1 MSGLRDALALLTR
14 IPVARDEPDGRS
26 SAGVIP
32 WFPVVGAAIGLAV
45 AGTYAA
51 ATLVLPPLVSAAMAV
66 ATGVVLT
73 GGFHEDGLADT
84 TDAVGGSFDR
94 REALR
99 ILRDPRLG
107 TYGVVAVVLSVV
119 IRVAALA
126 SLSTTAAAALLPVA
140 HALSRAAAAG
150 VLAAVRPGAEDGLGA
165 RYGRTTTRMDLV
177 PAIGIAL
184 ILAAVALGPW
194 TAVVVA
200 VAAGAAFVAG
210 WIPIR
215 RLGGITGDVLGAV
228 QQAVEAAVLVAGSAL
243 VARGGW
249 SVPWWG

>member
-1 MSGLRDALALLTR
+1 VSGLRRAVALLTR
-14 IPVARDEPDGRS
+14 IPVARDQAEDGHP
-26 SAGVIP
+26 GVVP

-45 AGTYAA
+45 AGIYAV
-51 ATLVLPPLVSAAMAV
+51 ATLVLPPLVASAIAV
-66 ATGVVLT
+66 AGGVVLT

-99 ILRDPRLG
+99 IIRDPRLG
-107 TYGVVAVVLSVV
+107 TYGAVAVVLSVV

-126 SLSTTAAAALLPVA
+126 SLSTSAAVALLPVA
-140 HALSRAAAAG
+140 HGLSRAAAAG
-150 VLAAVRPGAEDGLGA
+150 ALAAVRPAAEDGLGA
-165 RYGRTTTRMDLV
+165 TYWRTSTRTAAAL
-177 PAIGIAL
+177 AIGIAL

-194 TAVVVA
+194 AAVVVA

-210 WIPIR
+210 WVPIR
-215 RLGGITGDVLGAV
+215 RLGGMTGDVLGAV
-228 QQAVEAAVLVAGSAL
+228 QQAVEAAVLVAGTAL
-243 VARGGW
+243 VVRGWG